1 MSRRAALAGEHPA
14 TGPAATG
21 PPDAATDHAAAG
33 QATRR
38 TPRAAARLRGS
49 RKHGLARAHPVAS
62 VAYVAALALAT
73 LVLANPLEVVLLLGL
88 IVAVLAAAHRLRASL
103 PYVRL
108 ALYVA
113 LFLAILNPL
122 FSQGGLDVL
131 WQAHLLLLH
140 IRLTIQGLAFGA
152 VTGLRLV
159 AVMLAFA
166 LYTVVLDPDD
176 QLALMSRFSFR
187 SGLVVSL
194 ATRLFPVLQRDAGRI
209 ADAQRSRG
217 VELDRG
223 PRRTR
228 AAARVPLLAALFTQ
242 SLERAM
248 DVGSAMTARGYG
260 RRGRTRWQGTRRWHA
275 GDRVALA
282 AAGVATVALVGGLVA
297 GAFHYNYFPLLD
309 DPRAALASPWWLAAF
324 AALVAPLVLELT
336 WLRSRV

>member
-1 MSRRAALAGEHPA
+1 MSRPA
-14 TGPAATG
+14 TLVSQQSAAASAATG
-21 PPDAATDHAAAG
+21 RPDAGRLDTAPG
-33 QATRR
+33 QAAVR
-38 TPRAAARLRGS
+38 TSRAAARQRGS
-49 RKHGLARAHPVAS
+49 RRYGLARAHPLAS
-62 VAYVAALALAT
+62 VAYVAALALAA
-73 LVLANPLEVVLLLGL
+73 LVLADPLEVVLLLGL
-88 IVAVLAAAHRLRASL
+88 ILGVLTAAHRLRASR

-113 LFLAILNPL
+113 VFLAVLNPL

-131 WQAHLLLLH
+131 WQAHLPLLH
-140 IRLTIQGLAFGA
+140 IRLTIQGLAYGA
-152 VTGLRLV
+152 VTGLRLM

-223 PRRTR
+223 PRRAR
-228 AAARVPLLAALFTQ
+228 AVARVPLLAALFTQ

-260 RRGRTRWQGTRRWHA
+260 RRGRTRWQGTRRWRT
-275 GDRVALA
+275 GDRIVLA
-282 AAGVATVALVGGLVA
+282 AAGVAALALVGGLLA
-297 GAFHYNYFPLLD
+297 GAFHYAYFPLLD
-309 DPRAALASPWWLAAF
+309 DPRLALASPWWLAAF

-336 WLRSRV
+336 WLRSRA

>member
-1 MSRRAALAGEHPA
+1 M
-14 TGPAATG
+14 
-21 PPDAATDHAAAG
+21 
-33 QATRR
+33 
-38 TPRAAARLRGS
+38 
-49 RKHGLARAHPVAS
+49 AS
-62 VAYVAALALAT
+62 VAYVASLALAA

-88 IVAVLAAAHRLRASL
+88 IVGVLTAAHRLRAAR

-113 LFLAILNPL
+113 VFLAILNPL
-122 FSQGGLDVL
+122 FSQGGLDLL
-131 WQAHLLLLH
+131 WRADLPLLH
-140 IRLTIQGLAFGA
+140 VRLTIQGLVFGA

-159 AVMLAFA
+159 AVILAFA

-176 QLALMSRFSFR
+176 QLALLSRFSFR

-194 ATRLFPVLQRDAGRI
+194 ATRLIPVLRRDAARI

-223 PRRTR
+223 SRRAR
-228 AAARVPLLAALFTQ
+228 AVARVPLLTALFAQ

-260 RRGRTRWQGTRRWHA
+260 RRGRTRWQGTRRWRA

-282 AAGVATVALVGGLVA
+282 GAGVAILALVGGLLA
-297 GAFHYNYFPLLD
+297 GAFHYTYFPLLD
-309 DPRAALASPWWLAAF
+309 DPRAALASPWWLTAF
-324 AALVAPLVLELT
+324 AALVTPLALELT

>member
-1 MSRRAALAGEHPA
+1 MSRRAALGGEHSAAGSPA
-14 TGPAATG
+14 MRL
-21 PPDAATDHAAAG
+21 PDAARDGRAPGQAAA
-33 QATRR
+33 RS
-38 TPRAAARLRGS
+38 PRAAARRRGP
-49 RKHGLARAHPVAS
+49 RKHGLARAHPVAA
-62 VAYVAALALAT
+62 VAYVAALALAA
-73 LVLANPLEVVLLLGL
+73 LVLADPLEVVLLLGL
-88 IVAVLAAAHRLRASL
+88 IVAVLAAAHRLRASR

-113 LFLAILNPL
+113 VFLAVLNPL

-131 WQAHLLLLH
+131 WRADLPLLH
-140 IRLTIQGLAFGA
+140 IRVTIQGLVFGA
-152 VTGLRLV
+152 VTGMRLV

-228 AAARVPLLAALFTQ
+228 AVARVPLLAALFAQ

-248 DVGSAMTARGYG
+248 DVGSAMSARGYG
-260 RRGRTRWQGTRRWHA
+260 RRGRTRWQGTRRWRA
-275 GDRVALA
+275 GDRIALA
-282 AAGVATVALVGGLVA
+282 AAGVAALALVGGLVA

-324 AALVAPLVLELT
+324 AALVTPLVLEVT
-336 WLRSRV
+336 WLRSRA

>member
-1 MSRRAALAGEHPA
+1 MSRPTTLFGE
-14 TGPAATG
+14 
-21 PPDAATDHAAAG
+21 HAAAAAG
-33 QATRR
+33 ATGLPKPNRAGAGADQAPARALRATARR
-38 TPRAAARLRGS
+38 RGS
-49 RKHGLARAHPVAS
+49 RTYGLARAHPLAS
-62 VAYVAALALAT
+62 VAYVAALALAA
-73 LVLANPLEVVLLLGL
+73 LVLADPLEIVLLLGL
-88 IVAVLAAAHRLRASL
+88 ILGVLTAARRLRATR

-113 LFLAILNPL
+113 VFLAVLNPL

-131 WQAHLLLLH
+131 WQAHLPLLH
-140 IRLTIQGLAFGA
+140 IRLTLQGLVFGA
-152 VTGLRLV
+152 VTGLRL
-159 AVMLAFA
+159 ATVMLAFA

-223 PRRTR
+223 PRRAR
-228 AAARVPLLAALFTQ
+228 AVARVPLLAALFTQ

-260 RRGRTRWQGTRRWHA
+260 RRGRTRWQGTRRWRA
-275 GDRVALA
+275 GDRILLV
-282 AAGVATVALVGGLVA
+282 AAGVAGLALVGGSLA
-297 GAFHYNYFPLLD
+297 GAFHYAYFPLLD

-336 WLRSRV
+336 WLRSRA